1 MNWLQI
7 IIPIFTAFGGYFL
20 KHYLDLKKEA
30 EKYRLED
37 KLKHYKNLILCL
49 KSLKE
54 GKSDNIELLWFEYSF
69 LWLHAP
75 DTVIKSFNKLLDAI
89 KPGSQPLGDTSL
101 LIGDLLVSMRHDMGY
116 SKTSLKSED
125 FKGNI
130 SVVI

>member
-20 KHYLDLKKEA
+20 KHYLDLKKED
-30 EKYRLED
+30 EERRLEN

-54 GKSDNIELLWFEYSF
+54 GKADNIEFLWFEYSF

-75 DTVIKSFNKLLDAI
+75 DTVIKSFNQLLHNI
-89 KPGSQPLGDTSL
+89 KSASNSSEDISL
-101 LIGDLLVSMRHDMGY
+101 LIGDLLVAIRRDMGFP
-116 SKTSLKSED
+116 KTSLKSED
-125 FKGNI
+125 FKGRLDKF
-130 SVVI
+130 